1 MKKEKG
7 TTVATFNIEVVLDAF
22 KISETIGKIFIK
34 EVTAATKEA
43 ATKHRG
49 ASSL

>member
-1 MKKEKG
+1 MKDKKG
-7 TTVATFNIEVVLDAF
+7 TPVATLIIEVELDAK
-22 KISETIGKIFIK
+22 KISKMMGKIFIK